1 MVYCTQTEVESHTGF
16 GYSDFMQAGQTMTSA
31 QWTTYITS
39 VIAAVSQL
47 INQYCN
53 RTSFEETDIEEF
65 HNGRGPT
72 GDVRSGFPPIYSS
85 LSYRTGQYREID
97 KTFLPLQQPVI
108 SVDAVYIDVTPNDI
122 PTWEKQT
129 KRSSSDAGVYDV
141 IVLGGITRIR
151 FHSQIPGY
159 GFGNVKLQYTAGYE
173 DGDPVLNN
181 IRFICLDV
189 ISNILR

>member
-1 MVYCTQTEVESHTGF
+1 MKGHLCVGYRYRELVHLQRYGWSKYRLETCNGCDIIMVYCTQTEVESHTGF

-31 QWTTYITS
+31 QWATYITS
-39 VIAAVSQL
+39 VIEAVSQL

-85 LSYRTGQYREID
+85 LSYRTGHYREID

-108 SVDAVYIDVTPNDI
+108 SGDAVYVDTTPNDI

-129 KRSSSDAGVYDV
+129 KRSSSDAGG
-141 IVLGGITRIR
+141 L
-151 FHSQIPGY
+151 
-159 GFGNVKLQYTAGYE
+159 
-173 DGDPVLNN
+173 
-181 IRFICLDV
+181 
-189 ISNILR
+189 